1 MITQNKSLEEMCVYI
16 DRCSQSVNPRI
27 LDLRC
32 KEYEHCTIYQRYK
45 VLEKNPVLTG
55 LQRFQMKY
63 KDFDY
68 GRMLGI

>member
-1 MITQNKSLEEMCVYI
+1 MTLEETCTYI
-16 DRCSQSVNPRI
+16 DKCSQNVNPRI

-32 KEYEHCTIYQRYK
+32 NQNYERCTIYQRFK

-55 LQRFQMKY
+55 LQRFQLRY

-68 GRMLGI
+68 GRQLGVGAT